1 MLKKILTSTIN
12 IFQYNFLAF
21 MVYISIDRVTAAID
35 RVTGTTD
42 RVIAAIDRVT
52 GTITILESWWQTHVS
67 HSHITNNPLH

>member
-1 MLKKILTSTIN
+1 
-12 IFQYNFLAF
+12 

-42 RVIAAIDRVT
+42 RVTIGVT